1 MAQAISPDPP
11 VEPESS
17 SFHRDNR
24 ELAGFSPVPDAE
36 RLLTELRKLI
46 RDGQISWPAMLQHI
60 AVAAQ
65 TITGA
70 NGTAIAIRHDNS
82 VICQATAGDM
92 VPPLGTK
99 LDMDSGISGR
109 CLRMGVA
116 MRCYDTC
123 DDPRVDVNVCQR
135 LGLRSLAVLPVGRKP
150 VIGIL
155 EAFSTLPNDFGDAD
169 MKALEQLAELV
180 IAAQRRAAELATQKL
195 KEKLTEQSPPR
206 WSKRN
211 LILVAPSLL
220 VLLVWLLFREKPE
233 GAHSATPGNLVTQSL
248 ASPVATTPSAE
259 DLKPDSSPALRV
271 WSRPAKVRSGL
282 VMASKTERTETN
294 KPVIVFWAAPVSD
307 SKKTPTAPDNPA
319 APAPPVLAS
328 TSPGSDTALHGLLPT
343 SASLPRADIKVS
355 QGVSGGTLER
365 RVDPIYPP
373 EAHARRLE
381 GQVLLQGLVAQDGT
395 VRDLKVLQGDPL
407 LAHAAMEAVSQ
418 WRYRPYLLNGQ
429 PVPMKTDITLIFK
442 LP

>member
-11 VEPESS
+11 VAPEPS
-17 SFHRDNR
+17 SFHRDYNR
-24 ELAGFSPVPDAE
+24 ELAGFSPTPDAE
-36 RLLTELRKLI
+36 RIFGELRKTI
-46 RDGQISWPAMLQHI
+46 QDSQISLPAMLQHI
-60 AVAAQ
+60 AEAAQ

-92 VPPLGTK
+92 APPLGTK

-116 MRCYDTC
+116 MRCYDTY

-155 EAFSTLPNDFGDAD
+155 EAFSALPNDFGDAD

-195 KEKLTEQSPPR
+195 KEKLTEEAPPR

-211 LILVAPSLL
+211 LILVAPSVL
-220 VLLVWLLFREKPE
+220 VLLVWLLFREKP
-233 GAHSATPGNLVTQSL
+233 AHSSAIPVNLVTQSL
-248 ASPVATTPSAE
+248 ASPVATTSSAD

-271 WSRPAKVRSGL
+271 WSTPAKARSGL
-282 VMASKTERTETN
+282 VMASKTEKTATS
-294 KPVIVFWAAPVSD
+294 KPVVVFWAAPVSD
-307 SKKTPTAPDNPA
+307 AKKAPA
-319 APAPPVLAS
+319 VATPAPPVLANL
-328 TSPGSDTALHGLLPT
+328 SPGSDSELHGLLPT
-343 SASLPRADIKVS
+343 SSSLPRADIKVS

-381 GQVLLQGLVAQDGT
+381 GRVLLQALVAEDGA

-429 PVPMKTDITLIFK
+429 PVPMKTEITLIFK